1 MKIGDYKLKNLSKRA
16 FTVTELFVVTAL
28 IGILSIVFIPYYK
41 STKDQFALLRSAYQL
56 AQDIRRA
63 QAMALASEKKQ
74 GSQEE
79 IYGYGIYLK
88 KSLKN
93 YYILFRD
100 KNDNKVYDEPSD
112 DKIGDI
118 DFEQGIEINTL
129 EKEYINISFQPPDP
143 VVSLK
148 HSAGIGGGN
157 DLGDDTEIEIHLIND
172 PLKIK
177 KIIVNK
183 AGLIYV
189 K

>member
-79 IYGYGIYLK
+79 IYGYGIYLEG
-88 KSLKN
+88 KSKN
-93 YYILFRD
+93 YILFSD
-100 KNDNKVYDEPSD
+100 KNDNKVYDKQTD
-112 DKIGDI
+112 DEIDI
-118 DFEQGIEINTL
+118 DFEEGIEINTL
-129 EKEYINISFQPPDP
+129 EKEHINIFFQPPDP

-148 HSAGIGGGN
+148 HSGGIGEGN
-157 DLGDDTEIEIHLIND
+157 DLGNDTEIEIHLIND
-172 PLKIK
+172 PSKIK